1 MRSNQ
6 SLVQGVDCNINHGD
20 CGAAKLAYGEAA
32 VKDRAT
38 ETAPHH
44 NALAQFRKEITERFP
59 ALSSVTGLMALDGTL
74 ETVS

>member
-6 SLVQGVDCNINHGD
+6 SLVQGVGCNINHGD

-32 VKDRAT
+32 VADRAT
-38 ETAPHH
+38 ETAPHQ
-44 NALAQFRKEITERFP
+44 NALAQFRKELTERLP
-59 ALSSVTGLMALDGTL
+59 ALFSMTGLMALDGRL